1 MDLVFHGDPTSI
13 EDKKNVLGSKG
24 SWRDI
29 AHITHLV
36 PTLKKIY
43 GTSTMSS
50 SHLTAQKGVFDLY
63 L

>member
-1 MDLVFHGDPTSI
+1 MGTQPQLKI
-13 EDKKNVLGSKG
+13 LKNVLGSKG